1 MPAALAQLH
10 TGPERALSSTGPR
23 SWPGGRAGSE
33 GRRQAH
39 FRSEPIRVPG
49 FCRGLEPVPA
59 APRLP
64 PEPDRSHG
72 CHVSVRPLSAPD
84 REGTVGVCFSARQKP
99 LPRGAGC
106 GSRHHGLGDRT
117 AAWHSG
123 AAPGPSR
130 RSCARAPRRPALGD
144 PAARG
149 WAGARTSPPGA
160 TRGALRPSAS
170 PPALHGSL
178 RPPCNCC
185 PAGRRSRVPWTLFRA
200 TLSCGLGRAVA
211 PIRQRV
217 GPRCHC
223 QLPSMFSCGAMAGS
237 VACQT
242 PSW

>member
-1 MPAALAQLH
+1 M
-10 TGPERALSSTGPR
+10 RALR
-23 SWPGGRAGSE
+23 AGGRRTSAQSRSE
-33 GRRQAH
+33 SLGFVVALSPCLLLPGFPPSQTHPSGRRQ
-39 FRSEPIRVPG
+39 EPRMPRQCEATLCARPRRDCGSLLLSKAEAPAQRGWLRVP
-49 FCRGLEPVPA
+49 
-59 APRLP
+59 P
-64 PEPDRSHG
+64 PWPWGQDS
-72 CHVSVRPLSAPD
+72 
-84 REGTVGVCFSARQKP
+84 
-99 LPRGAGC
+99 
-106 GSRHHGLGDRT
+106 

-130 RSCARAPRRPALGD
+130 RSCARAPRRSALGD

-178 RPPCNCC
+178 RPPCSCC

-211 PIRQRV
+211 PVRQRV